1 MNEFL
6 MFIPDSYETA
16 AFSVYCLIYLMIIMI
31 TLALR
36 VYTRQRSFAYIWLSI
51 GLALVLI
58 DRIIMVSDYSHAL
71 LTQHWFGIGRA
82 SMLALSYILLNLA
95 VLRLYKRMNRR
106 MRNRFILLAAGIP
119 VSAVLSVSLMPV
131 ESTHSGLYWPTIV
144 YQMICALLCYFW
156 VAPRIN
162 QRIPYL
168 LGLLTYNLYLVI
180 LMLNAYIYESGNDFL
195 FSITQVTALLF
206 YSILL
211 LIFFER
217 IIENL
222 QSTYRTSITDG
233 LTGLYNKRYMY
244 QRMNQWFNHR
254 NRYGALIFCDLDNFK
269 RLNDT
274 EGHMYADE
282 VLKKTAHIIREE
294 VEEYGLAGRFGGEEL
309 IAFITNKHVNPV
321 ELAESIRVR
330 IEQETGATG
339 SFGISIHKSK
349 LTVDDLVQQA
359 DEAMYSSKQRG
370 KNRVTSFDQLSN
382 TSHYPSK
389 SS

>member
-1 MNEFL
+1 
-6 MFIPDSYETA
+6 
-16 AFSVYCLIYLMIIMI
+16 
-31 TLALR
+31 
-36 VYTRQRSFAYIWLSI
+36 
-51 GLALVLI
+51 
-58 DRIIMVSDYSHAL
+58 
-71 LTQHWFGIGRA
+71 
-82 SMLALSYILLNLA
+82 
-95 VLRLYKRMNRR
+95 
-106 MRNRFILLAAGIP
+106 
-119 VSAVLSVSLMPV
+119 
-131 ESTHSGLYWPTIV
+131 
-144 YQMICALLCYFW
+144 
-156 VAPRIN
+156 
-162 QRIPYL
+162 
-168 LGLLTYNLYLVI
+168 
-180 LMLNAYIYESGNDFL
+180 MLNAYIYESGNDFL

-382 TSHYPSK
+382 ASHYPSK